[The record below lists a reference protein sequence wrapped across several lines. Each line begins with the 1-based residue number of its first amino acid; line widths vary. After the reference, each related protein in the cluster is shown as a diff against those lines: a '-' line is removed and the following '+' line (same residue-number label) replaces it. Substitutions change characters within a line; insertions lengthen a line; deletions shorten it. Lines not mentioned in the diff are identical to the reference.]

1 MEPLRTV
8 FTDSYVVD
16 CPHACENRVR
26 VDVMR
31 ERGGR
36 VIDIRIAHVTEKPA
50 SYIGSTSW
58 PVDSPSTPVAKSY
71 R

>member
-16 CPHACENRVR
+16 CPHACDERVR

-31 ERGGR
+31 ERGGK
-36 VIDIRIAHVTEKPA
+36 VIDIRISHVTERPLTTVGVQK
-50 SYIGSTSW
+50 W
-58 PVDSPSTPVAKSY
+58 PVGSP
-71 R
+71 

>member
-1 MEPLRTV
+1 MEPQRTV
-8 FTDSYVVD
+8 FTDSYIVD
-16 CPHACENRVR
+16 CPHACDERVR

-36 VIDIRIAHVTEKPA
+36 VIDIRIAHVTDRPVIPIGGKSTWPA
-50 SYIGSTSW
+50 
-58 PVDSPSTPVAKSY
+58 DL